1 MTTWV
6 SLLRGIN
13 LGGHN
18 KVPMPAL
25 RKALEAVGF
34 DAVRTYVQSGNLVTE
49 SDHES
54 AGGVAAVVHDVVA
67 AEFGIDV
74 PVLVRSPAQLAAV
87 VASNPFPAAALD
99 RPRMLHVSFLVSAPP
114 AAAVQRLMADP
125 LAAERCRVVGQD
137 LYLDYGAGVHG
148 SRLTP
153 DFLRRRLGVD
163 GTARNWRTVLALHDL
178 CR

>member
-13 LGGHN
+13 LGSHN

-25 RKALEAVGF
+25 RKALEAAGF

-49 SDHES
+49 SEHGS
-54 AGGVAAVVHDVVA
+54 AGEVAAAVRGVVA

-74 PVLVRSPAQLAAV
+74 PVMVRSPDQLAAV
-87 VASNPFPAAALD
+87 VASNPFPAAARE
-99 RPRMLHVSFLVSAPP
+99 RPRMLHVSFLASAPP
-114 AAAVQRLMADP
+114 ATAVERLMSDQ
-125 LAAERCRVVGQD
+125 LAVDRCRVVGQD
-137 LYLDYGAGVHG
+137 LYLDYGDGVHG